1 MKALPGGVKIAAVR
15 GWLWSV
21 SRLGVVVVLAVG
33 LLASGVVGAKAFTL
47 IETVTVLVA
56 PTSGL
61 PVNSF
66 TAEAKV
72 AYNCALNPLPR
83 YYYFHWDSQANPVF
97 WSAVRVPCVGSGFD
111 TGPSPATIPPKG
123 QNKIGPHKVVVLEQD
138 NLGNQIGFGF
148 HAYTIVWGKP
158 FVTVSPTSGI
168 PTAKF
173 NIRGKFD
180 WPGACPGIGPI
191 TFRFSWYKVPAT
203 RIPLWNTT
211 VAACSGGNVDTGNSP
226 DLIPPSPLNYQST
239 FVIHVAV
246 YDSGGGAFGG
256 AYGAAYTN
264 TTLYKVLAAPPTPKS
279 SPTTATCGAP
289 GQPPCATPTST
300 PCQAAAVLK
309 PGASDVAALI
319 GIGALGVLPIGGVAM
334 VFSPGLWRRR
344 SRLSWLA
351 ALIGFSIVMLAAPGC
366 TAIRNQVGNA
376 SPEQSQTVQSPSPTP
391 TCLSG

>member
-1 MKALPGGVKIAAVR
+1 VKGLHGGVKIAAVR
-15 GWLWSV
+15 ARILPAC
-21 SRLGVVVVLAVG
+21 RLLVVVALVVG
-33 LLASGVVGAKAFTL
+33 LFASGVVGTKAFTL
-47 IETVTVLVA
+47 IPPVNVTVS

-61 PVNSF
+61 PTAPF
-66 TAEAKV
+66 TARATV
-72 AYNCALNPLPR
+72 TADCAVFTQA
-83 YYYFHWDSQANPVF
+83 YYFYFYWDTTSNPVF
-97 WSAVRVPCVGSGFD
+97 WSRIRVFCDPKVGMYD
-111 TGPSPATIPPKG
+111 TGNSPATVPPGKQDKVG
-123 QNKIGPHKVVVLEQD
+123 GHKVIVVMKD
-138 NLGNQIGFGF
+138 GNNVTQGVGS

-211 VAACSGGNVDTGNSP
+211 VAACSGGNVDTGSSP

-279 SPTTATCGAP
+279 SPTTATCGTP
-289 GQPPCATPTST
+289 GQPACATPTST

-344 SRLSWLA
+344 SRMSWLA
-351 ALIGFSIVMLAAPGC
+351 ALIGLSIVMLAAPGC
-366 TAIRNQVGNA
+366 TAISNQVGNA

-391 TCLSG
+391 TC